1 MGNQWAE
8 ALILAGMDKTATLHE
23 QGACVSVDAESQPQ
37 LVDLSS
43 LCVVDITGEDATSFL
58 QGQFSNDL
66 KKISP
71 MRAQVTGYCTPKGRL
86 LALPVIVGL
95 EDGYRLLIP
104 DDVREGFV
112 KRLSMF
118 IMRAKVTVTERKD
131 WACTGVLLASDGN
144 PGPLADIIGALPGGV
159 MEAASSAEGQ
169 LIRWHDFAGTES
181 GSTSGTESGTESGTA
196 SATASATASGCTSR
210 ARYLYIADIPRQI
223 ALWRAGAQLPQSGPA
238 LWRLGDIR
246 AGMPSIT
253 AGVLEAFVPQMLNLQ
268 LVDGLS
274 FTKGCYP
281 GQEIVARMQYL
292 GKLKRH
298 MRRFSLP
305 CQTGQAIPAP
315 GASLVAGTDEEAG
328 RVVDAVAGPDGKIE
342 LLAVVKVST
351 TDSLLTFQGHEL
363 SALDLPYELPS
374 LSEARQDAG

>member
-1 MGNQWAE
+1 MSNQWAE
-8 ALILAGMDKTATLHE
+8 ALILAGMDEVATLCE

-95 EDGYRLLIP
+95 EDGYRLLVP
-104 DDVREGFV
+104 DDIREGFL

-131 WACTGVLLASDGN
+131 WACTGVQVASDGSL
-144 PGPLADIIGALPGGV
+144 GPLADIIGALPGGV
-159 MEAASSAEGQ
+159 MDAASSTEGQ
-169 LIRWHDFAGTES
+169 LIRWHDFAGTA
-181 GSTSGTESGTESGTA
+181 SGTTSGTA
-196 SATASATASGCTSR
+196 SGTPSR

-223 ALWRAGAQLPQSGPA
+223 ELWRAGAQLPQSGQA

-246 AGMPSIT
+246 AGMPTIT

-305 CQTGQAIPAP
+305 YEAGQTIPAP
-315 GASLVAGTDEEAG
+315 GTALVAGTDEDAG

-351 TDSLLTFQGHEL
+351 TDSILTFEGKEL
-363 SALDLPYELPS
+363 SAHELPYELPS
-374 LSEARQDAG
+374 LSETRQDAS

>member
-1 MGNQWAE
+1 MSNQWAE
-8 ALILAGMDKTATLHE
+8 ALILAGMDEVATLDE
-23 QGACVSVDAESQPQ
+23 QGACVSNDAESQPQ

-43 LCVVDITGEDATSFL
+43 LCVVDLTGEDATSFL

-86 LALPVIVGL
+86 LALPIIVGL
-95 EDGYRLLIP
+95 EDGYRLLVP
-104 DDVREGFV
+104 DDIREGFL

-131 WACTGVLLASDGN
+131 WACTGVQVASDGN
-144 PGPLADIIGALPGGV
+144 LGPLADIIGALPGGV
-159 MEAASSAEGQ
+159 MDAASSVEGQ
-169 LIRWHDFAGTES
+169 LIRWHDFAGIESVTTS
-181 GSTSGTESGTESGTA
+181 GS
-196 SATASATASGCTSR
+196 TSR

-223 ALWRAGAQLPQSGPA
+223 ELWRAGAQLPQSGPA

-246 AGMPSIT
+246 AGMPTIT

-305 CQTGQAIPAP
+305 YEAGQAIPAP
-315 GASLVAGTDEEAG
+315 GAALVAGTDEDAG

-351 TDSLLTFQGHEL
+351 TDSILTFQEQAL

-374 LSEARQDAG
+374 LSEDRQDAG